1 MLQPSRSGA
10 PLASVEMLMATTQ
23 ATGSELQKPIFRRPT
38 RQDALDFA
46 REAFLDEARV
56 ELGVLATQLSI
67 SRATLYRW
75 FGTRDQLIEQVLI
88 GLADEF
94 VAAGR
99 ASAEGEGDE
108 RILDFT
114 RRIMEAT
121 VQSQP
126 LRSFVQ
132 REPQLALR
140 LLMGPGGAIH
150 NSIAQALG
158 EVVAE
163 TDSPERAS
171 ALEHNIHVV
180 VRVGTALQWGTLA
193 IGEEPQT
200 EEAVEIL
207 RVLLHAGA

>member
-1 MLQPSRSGA
+1 
-10 PLASVEMLMATTQ
+10 MATTQ
-23 ATGSELQKPIFRRPT
+23 ATRPEQQKPIFRRAT

-46 REAFLDEARV
+46 REAFLEETRV
-56 ELGVLATQLSI
+56 ELGVLAAQLSI

-75 FGTRDQLIEQVLI
+75 FGTRDQLIEQVLV
-88 GLADEF
+88 GLADDF
-94 VAAGR
+94 VAAAM
-99 ASAEGEGDE
+99 ASAEGQGDE

-114 RRIMEAT
+114 RRLMEAT
-121 VQSQP
+121 VESQP

-140 LLMGPGGAIH
+140 LLMGPRGAIH
-150 NSIAQALG
+150 NTIARALG

-163 TDSPERAS
+163 TDSPERAT
-171 ALEHNIHVV
+171 ALGHNINIV

-207 RVLLHAGA
+207 RVLLNAGG